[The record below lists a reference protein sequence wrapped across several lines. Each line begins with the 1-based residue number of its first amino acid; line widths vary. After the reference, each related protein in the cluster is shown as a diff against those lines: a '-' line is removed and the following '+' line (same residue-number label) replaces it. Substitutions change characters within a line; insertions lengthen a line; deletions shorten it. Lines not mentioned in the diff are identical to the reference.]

1 MKRLGAPAVER
12 RARLRWNP
20 MKNLLLRIND
30 TIYMTCIWVA
40 GLSVLAV
47 ALMIPWGV
55 FARYVLGTGS
65 SWPEPTAILLMI
77 VFTFIG
83 AAASYRSGSHMAV
96 DMVTSRMPPH
106 WQTLASVFTQLLM
119 AAVCIFMTIW
129 GTKLC
134 MTTWN
139 QFMSAIP
146 TLRVGI
152 TYMPIPI
159 GGFLTLIFV
168 LEKLLL
174 GDQSKRRVVQFD
186 LVEENEGAA

>member
-1 MKRLGAPAVER
+1 
-12 RARLRWNP
+12 

-30 TIYMTCIWVA
+30 RIYMACIWVA
-40 GLSVLAV
+40 GLSVLAIS
-47 ALMIPWGV
+47 LMIPWGV

-65 SWPEPTAILLMI
+65 SWPEPTAILLMM

-96 DMVTSRMPPH
+96 AMLTDR
-106 WQTLASVFTQLLM
+106 LAPNLRKAAAIAAQLLM
-119 AAVCIFMTIW
+119 ATICLFMAIW
-129 GTKLC
+129 GSKLC
-134 MTTWN
+134 MSTWN
-139 QFMSAIP
+139 QFMSALP

-159 GGFLTLIFV
+159 GGVLTLVFV

-174 GDQSKRRVVQFD
+174 GDQSNRRVVRFD

>member
-1 MKRLGAPAVER
+1 
-12 RARLRWNP
+12 

-30 TIYMTCIWVA
+30 RIYMACIWVA
-40 GLSVLAV
+40 GLSVLTIS
-47 ALMIPWGV
+47 LIIPWGV

-65 SWPEPTAILLMI
+65 SWPEPTAILLMM

-83 AAASYRSGSHMAV
+83 AAASYRAGAHMAV
-96 DMVTSRMPPH
+96 AMVTDRLQPKMRRTMSIIS
-106 WQTLASVFTQLLM
+106 QVLM
-119 AAVCIFMTIW
+119 GTICLFMTIW

-134 MTTWN
+134 LSTWN
-139 QFMSAIP
+139 QFMSALP

-152 TYMPIPI
+152 TYMPIPV
-159 GGFLTLIFV
+159 GGALTLVFV

-174 GDQSKRRVVQFD
+174 GDQSNRRVVRFD

>member
-1 MKRLGAPAVER
+1 
-12 RARLRWNP
+12 

-30 TIYMTCIWVA
+30 KIYMTCIWVA

-47 ALMIPWGV
+47 SLIIPWGV

-83 AAASYRSGSHMAV
+83 AAASYRAGAHMAV
-96 DMVTSRMPPH
+96 AMVTDRMPPH
-106 WQTLASVFTQLLM
+106 LRSAASVFSQLLM
-119 AAVCIFMTIW
+119 ALICIFMTIW
-129 GTKLC
+129 GFKLC
-134 MTTWN
+134 MSTWN
-139 QFMSAIP
+139 QFMASLP
-146 TLRVGI
+146 GLRVGV
-152 TYMPIPI
+152 TYLPIPV
-159 GGFLTLIFV
+159 GGLLTLVFV

-186 LVEENEGAA
+186 LVEESEGAV

>member
-1 MKRLGAPAVER
+1 
-12 RARLRWNP
+12 

-30 TIYMTCIWVA
+30 RIYMACIWVA
-40 GLSVLAV
+40 GLSVLTIS
-47 ALMIPWGV
+47 LIIPWGV

-65 SWPEPTAILLMI
+65 SWPEPTAILLMM

-83 AAASYRSGSHMAV
+83 AAASYRAGAHMAV
-96 DMVTSRMPPH
+96 AMVTDRLQPKMRLTMSIVS
-106 WQTLASVFTQLLM
+106 QVLM
-119 AAVCIFMTIW
+119 GTICLFMTIW

-134 MTTWN
+134 LSTWN
-139 QFMSAIP
+139 QFMSALP

-152 TYMPIPI
+152 TYMPIPV
-159 GGFLTLIFV
+159 GGALTLIFV

-174 GDQSKRRVVQFD
+174 GDQSNRRVVRFD

>member
-1 MKRLGAPAVER
+1 
-12 RARLRWNP
+12 

-30 TIYMTCIWVA
+30 RIYMACIWVA
-40 GLSVLAV
+40 GLSVLTIS
-47 ALMIPWGV
+47 LIIPWGV

-65 SWPEPTAILLMI
+65 SWPEPTAILLMM

-83 AAASYRSGSHMAV
+83 AAASYRAGAHMAV
-96 DMVTSRMPPH
+96 AMVTDRLQPKMRRTMSIVS
-106 WQTLASVFTQLLM
+106 QVLM
-119 AAVCIFMTIW
+119 GTICLFMTIW

-134 MTTWN
+134 LSTWN
-139 QFMSAIP
+139 QFMSALP

-152 TYMPIPI
+152 TYMPIPV
-159 GGFLTLIFV
+159 GGALTLIFV

-174 GDQSKRRVVQFD
+174 GDQSNRRVVRFD

>member
-1 MKRLGAPAVER
+1 
-12 RARLRWNP
+12 

-30 TIYMTCIWVA
+30 RIYMTCIWVA
-40 GLSVLAV
+40 GLSVLTIS
-47 ALMIPWGV
+47 LIIPWGV

-65 SWPEPTAILLMI
+65 SWPEPTAILLMM

-83 AAASYRSGSHMAV
+83 AAASYRAGAHMAV
-96 DMVTSRMPPH
+96 AMLTDRMAPGLRN
-106 WQTLASVFTQLLM
+106 TMALVSQLLM
-119 AAVCIFMTIW
+119 ATICLFMTIW

-134 MTTWN
+134 LSTWN
-139 QFMSAIP
+139 QFMSAMP

-159 GGFLTLIFV
+159 GGLLTLIFV

-174 GDQSKRRVVQFD
+174 GDQSNRRVVRFD
-186 LVEENEGAA
+186 LVEESEGAA

>member
-1 MKRLGAPAVER
+1 
-12 RARLRWNP
+12 

-30 TIYMTCIWVA
+30 RIYMTCIWVA
-40 GLSVLAV
+40 GLSVLAIS
-47 ALMIPWGV
+47 LMIPWGV

-65 SWPEPTAILLMI
+65 SWPEPTAILLMM

-96 DMVTSRMPPH
+96 AMLTDRLPPH
-106 WQTLASVFTQLLM
+106 LRKAAAIVAQLLM
-119 AAVCIFMTIW
+119 ATICLFMAIW
-129 GTKLC
+129 GSKLC
-134 MTTWN
+134 LSTWN
-139 QFMSAIP
+139 QFMSALP

-159 GGFLTLIFV
+159 GGALTLVFV

-174 GDQSKRRVVQFD
+174 GDQSNRRVVRFD